1 MARIPLRSGPSP
13 LTPDSK
19 TKEWTFLV
27 ADVSL
32 GQTIGPAVALMG
44 AAVVAVPLFTRLGL
58 GSVLGY
64 FAAGVVLGPSV
75 IGLFT
80 DAQSILHFSELGVVM
95 FLFVIGLEL
104 RPYKLWAMRGQIF
117 GLGLAQVAAAIAAL
131 SLTGALVFGLS
142 GPVAF
147 IAGTGFVLS
156 STAVI
161 MSMLQDRGEL
171 SSPEGQKSVAI
182 LLFED
187 LMIVP
192 LLAAVAFLSPL
203 SQGQA
208 GWMEMLVAVAAML
221 VLLGVSRWGLNPFF
235 ALLARAR
242 TREVLTAGALL
253 VVLGAALLMDVAG
266 LSMAMGAF
274 LAGVMLSSSSYRHQ
288 IESDVEPFRGLLMG
302 LFFLAVGMSLD
313 LAIVVAEWQLLL
325 AMLLAFTIA
334 KGAVVFTVARLFGSP
349 NRQALHRTSM
359 FLQGGEFAFVLYTAA
374 MAGGVIDERQNA
386 LFATVVILS
395 MALTPLLMI
404 VADRLLRTEASME
417 GIDVAHNLTGRVLI
431 VGFGRFGQ
439 MASQALLA
447 KGIDLTVIDND
458 PDRIRDAGRFG
469 FKVFFGD
476 GTRLDT
482 LRHSGAGAADA
493 IMVCVNDPKAAM
505 QIVELVQHE
514 FPQAKLLVRSYDRR
528 HAVELIRAG
537 VDYQVRETVESAYLM
552 GAQGLRALGFAEAEI
567 AEVAEDIRHRDA
579 DRLCQ
584 QVQGDAMSGLDR
596 LLVQPVPEPL
606 VKR

>member
-1 MARIPLRSGPSP
+1 MA
-13 LTPDSK
+13 D
-19 TKEWTFLV
+19 
-27 ADVSL
+27 ASL

-64 FAAGVVLGPSV
+64 FAAGLAVGPSV
-75 IGLFT
+75 LGLFT
-80 DAQSILHFSELGVVM
+80 DANAILHFSELGVVM

-117 GLGLAQVAAAIAAL
+117 GLGLAQVAIAIAAL

-142 GPVAF
+142 APVAF

-161 MSMLQDRGEL
+161 MSVLQDRGEL
-171 SSPEGQKSVAI
+171 SGAQGQKSVAI

-192 LLAAVAFLSPL
+192 LLAVVTLLSPQ
-203 SQGQA
+203 SA
-208 GWMEMLVAVAAML
+208 GHTGWTDILVAGAAL
-221 VLLGVSRWGLNPFF
+221 LALLGVSRWGLNPFF

-288 IESDVEPFRGLLMG
+288 IESDIEPFRGLLMG

-313 LAIVVAEWQLLL
+313 LAVVAAQWRLLL
-325 AMLLAFTIA
+325 AMLFAFTVA
-334 KGAVVFTVARLFGSP
+334 KGAVVCGVARAFGSTGH
-349 NRQALHRTSM
+349 QAVHRTSM

-374 MAGGVIDERQNA
+374 AAGGVIDARQNA
-386 LFATVVILS
+386 VFATVVILS
-395 MALTPLLMI
+395 MAMTPLLMI
-404 VADRLLRTEASME
+404 AADRMLRAEPSMD
-417 GIDVAHNLTGRVLI
+417 GIDAARELKGRVLI
-431 VGFGRFGQ
+431 IGFGRFGQ
-439 MASQALLA
+439 IASQPLLA
-447 KGIDLTVIDND
+447 KGVELSVIDND
-458 PDRIRDAGRFG
+458 PDRIRDAARYG

-476 GTRLDT
+476 GARLDV
-482 LRHSGAGAADA
+482 LHHSGAGSADA
-493 IMVCVNDPKAAM
+493 ILICIDDAVAALR
-505 QIVELVQHE
+505 IVELAQHE
-514 FPQAKLLVRSYDRR
+514 FPQARLLVRSRDRG
-528 HAVELIRAG
+528 HAVDLIRAG
-537 VDYQVRETVESAYLM
+537 VDYQLRETVESAYRL
-552 GAQGLRALGFAEAEI
+552 GAEGLRILGFSEG
-567 AEVAEDIRHRDA
+567 EVEDATDDIRLRDEE
-579 DRLCQ
+579 RLAE
-584 QVQGDAMSGLDR
+584 QVQGDAMSGSDR
-596 LLVQPVPEPL
+596 LIVRPVPEPL
-606 VKR
+606 VGR